1 MHYQVSTLCVPSML
15 TEAKSAVP
23 WDLADK
29 KTQKIRFS
37 AASFYIVVDG
47 FRSESVRA
55 ACKSIK
61 AYVMKWDGVRCR
73 GPKALK
79 TERRRWMRMREMR
92 KEDSTK
98 GVYLSQSLRYRNV
111 LLVIQPT
118 YDLMTGLNNV
128 ELPSDVNVRIEPYEN
143 QYELREDR

>member
-1 MHYQVSTLCVPSML
+1 ML

-61 AYVMKWDGVRCR
+61 AFADAVPEK
-73 GPKALK
+73 
-79 TERRRWMRMREMR
+79 
-92 KEDSTK
+92 
-98 GVYLSQSLRYRNV
+98 
-111 LLVIQPT
+111 QP
-118 YDLMTGLNNV
+118 DA
-128 ELPSDVNVRIEPYEN
+128 E
-143 QYELREDR
+143 